1 MAETHEGPFKKPL
14 YVFDL
19 PKDLL
24 STLHL
29 KSIALPQSSEPG
41 GSLRGAEADTQ
52 YEGNLEAADRTKP
65 PASCQLCG
73 VAFQNV
79 SEQRHHIRSDW
90 HGYNLKQKLKGLRGV
105 DEAQF
110 DKLVEDLD
118 ESISGSEESESET
131 DEEKKETTLSAV
143 LKRQAK
149 LHHDGPDLN
158 LDALK
163 KSKRSSGK
171 PPLLWF
177 TTPLLPQNTS
187 LGVYRV
193 LFTEEEQNEESCLIE
208 GIRQK
213 QISPTVPNSA
223 QAGVYG
229 ISSAAST
236 ADPHIFMCMIGGGHF
251 AAMIVSLAPIIN
263 KKHKG
268 LEERQARVIAH
279 KTFHRYTTRRKQ
291 GGSQSA
297 NDSAKGAAK
306 SAGASIRRHNEMAL
320 ESEIRALLTDWKE
333 LIDKAQ
339 LIFTRATGSSNRK
352 IIFGPYDGQ
361 VLKNSDSRNRT
372 FPFSTR
378 RATQAELMRA
388 FVELTRVKVSEVDEE
403 ALAAAAAEKEQE
415 ASGSKAESKPLLPK
429 VPKAT
434 KEDEAALLHTSQLQA
449 LIRRTKAPAILAYLT
464 TNNISADFEFQP
476 SDTQANHHAP
486 TPLHLASSIN
496 SPVTV
501 YSLLTKAA
509 ASPLKVNGEGKVA
522 FDLAGDRAT
531 RDAFRVAR
539 SELGEGRWDWNAAH
553 CPPAL
558 SKAIADKREKQAKA
572 ENEKGEAERRRIE
585 IEHLKQGAASDTEK
599 GPLKKAS
606 GKALGTIEKTG
617 AEKREEE
624 ARGMTPEMRMRLER
638 ERRARAAEERVRR
651 MANGTNSAG
660 AGR

>member
-1 MAETHEGPFKKPL
+1 M
-14 YVFDL
+14 
-19 PKDLL
+19 L

-29 KSIALPQSSEPG
+29 KSVALPQSSERG
-41 GSLRGAEADTQ
+41 GSVRRAEADTL
-52 YEGNLEAADRTKP
+52 YEDIPEAEDAKKP

-73 VAFQNV
+73 VTFQNV
-79 SEQRHHIRSDW
+79 PEQRHHIRSDW

-105 DEAQF
+105 DEAHF

-131 DEEKKETTLSAV
+131 DEEQKETILSAL

-149 LHHDGPDLN
+149 IHRDGPDL
-158 LDALK
+158 DAGVLEK
-163 KSKRSSGK
+163 RKRSSGK

-177 TTPLLPQNTS
+177 TTPLLPRNTS

-193 LFTEEEQNEESCLIE
+193 LFREEEQQEESRLVE
-208 GIRQK
+208 VIRQK
-213 QISPTVPNSA
+213 QLPPTVPKLGPD
-223 QAGVYG
+223 GVYE
-229 ISSAAST
+229 IPPVTST
-236 ADPHIFMCMIGGGHF
+236 TDPQIFMCMIGGGHF
-251 AAMIVSLAPIIN
+251 AAMIVSLASLIN

-268 LEERQARVIAH
+268 VDERQAKVIAH

-306 SAGASIRRHNEMAL
+306 SAGASIRRYNEMAL
-320 ESEIRALLTDWKE
+320 ESEIRVMLTDWKE
-333 LIDKAQ
+333 LIDKSQ
-339 LIFTRATGSSNRK
+339 LILTRATGSSNRR

-361 VLKNSDSRNRT
+361 VLKHGDPRNRT

-403 ALAAAAAEKEQE
+403 ALAAAGAAENERE
-415 ASGSKAESKPLLPK
+415 ALSSKAESKPLLPR

-449 LIRRTKAPAILAYLT
+449 LIRRTKAPATLTYLT
-464 TNNISADFEFQP
+464 TNNLSADFEFQP
-476 SDTQANHHAP
+476 GNTQANHHAP

-496 SPVTV
+496 SPVIV
-501 YSLLTKAA
+501 FSLLTKAA
-509 ASPLKVNGEGKVA
+509 ASPLRVNGEGKVA

-539 SELGEGRWDWNAAH
+539 SELGEEHWDWDSAH

-558 SKAIADKREKQAKA
+558 SKAEADKRERKAKA
-572 ENEKGEAERRRIE
+572 EEEKGEAERREIE
-585 IEHLKQGAASDTEK
+585 IKLLKQEAANDAEK
-599 GPLKKAS
+599 NALKKVS
-606 GKALGTIEKTG
+606 GKALGAVEKTG

-624 ARGMTPEMRMRLER
+624 ARGMTPEMRVRLER

-651 MANGTNSAG
+651 MTGGTNSAG

>member
-1 MAETHEGPFKKPL
+1 M
-14 YVFDL
+14 FDL
-19 PKDLL
+19 PKELL

-29 KSIALPQSSEPG
+29 KSIALSQPSENG
-41 GSLRGAEADTQ
+41 GSVHGAEADARH
-52 YEGNLEAADRTKP
+52 EESPEIADTKKP
-65 PASCQLCG
+65 PASCHLCG
-73 VAFQNV
+73 VTFQNV
-79 SEQRHHIRSDW
+79 PEQRRHIRSDW
-90 HGYNLKQKLKGLRGV
+90 HGYNLKQKLKGLRAV
-105 DEAQF
+105 DEAHF
-110 DKLVEDLD
+110 EKLVEDLD

-131 DEEKKETTLSAV
+131 DEEQKETTLSAL

-149 LHHDGPDLN
+149 LHHDEPDLDV
-158 LDALK
+158 DALQK
-163 KSKRSSGK
+163 RKRSSGK

-193 LFTEEEQNEESCLIE
+193 LFSEEEQQGKSCLME
-208 GIRQK
+208 VIRQK
-213 QISPTVPNSA
+213 QLSPTVPNPA
-223 QAGVYG
+223 PNGVHGTPPAAG
-229 ISSAAST
+229 T
-236 ADPHIFMCMIGGGHF
+236 TDPQIFMCMIGGGHF
-251 AAMIVSLAPIIN
+251 AAMIASLAPIIN

-268 LEERQARVIAH
+268 VDERQAKVIAH

-306 SAGASIRRHNEMAL
+306 SAGASIRRYNEMAL

-333 LIDKAQ
+333 LIDKSE
-339 LIFTRATGSSNRK
+339 LIFTRATGSSNRR

-361 VLKNSDSRNRT
+361 VLQHGDPRHRT

-388 FVELTRVKVSEVDEE
+388 FVELTRVKVSKVDEE
-403 ALAAAAAEKEQE
+403 ALAAAAAAETERE
-415 ASGSKAESKPLLPK
+415 ALSSKAASKPLLPRA
-429 VPKAT
+429 PKPT
-434 KEDEAALLHTSQLQA
+434 GEDEAALLHTSQLQA
-449 LIRRTKAPAILAYLT
+449 LIRRAKAPATLAYLT

-476 SDTQANHHAP
+476 GDTQANHHAP
-486 TPLHLASSIN
+486 TLLHLASSIN
-496 SPVTV
+496 SPAVV
-501 YSLLTKAA
+501 FSLLTKAA
-509 ASPLKVNGEGKVA
+509 ASPSKVNGEGKVA

-539 SELGEGRWDWNAAH
+539 SELGEERWDWDAAH

-558 SKAIADKREKQAKA
+558 SKADADKREKKAKA
-572 ENEKGEAERRRIE
+572 EEEKSEAERRKIG
-585 IEHLKQGAASDTEK
+585 IEHLKQGVANDTEK
-599 GPLKKAS
+599 GSLKKVS
-606 GKALGTIEKTG
+606 GKALGATEKTG

-624 ARGMTPEMRMRLER
+624 ARGMTPEMRVRLER

-651 MANGTNSAG
+651 MANGTNSTG

>member
-1 MAETHEGPFKKPL
+1 MRRAG
-14 YVFDL
+14 
-19 PKDLL
+19 
-24 STLHL
+24 
-29 KSIALPQSSEPG
+29 
-41 GSLRGAEADTQ
+41 ADTR
-52 YEGNLEAADRTKP
+52 YEEIPEVSDAQKP

-73 VAFQNV
+73 VTFQNV
-79 SEQRHHIRSDW
+79 PEQRHHIRSDW

-105 DEAQF
+105 DEAHF

-131 DEEKKETTLSAV
+131 DEEQKETVLSAL

-149 LHHDGPDLN
+149 LHHDGPDLDDEV
-158 LDALK
+158 LEK
-163 KSKRSSGK
+163 RKRSSGK

-177 TTPLLPQNTS
+177 TTPLLPRNTS
-187 LGVYRV
+187 LGMYRV
-193 LFTEEEQNEESCLIE
+193 LFREEEQQEESRLVEI
-208 GIRQK
+208 IRQK
-213 QISPTVPNSA
+213 QLPPTVPKPGSPP
-223 QAGVYG
+223 V
-229 ISSAAST
+229 AST
-236 ADPHIFMCMIGGGHF
+236 TDPQMFMCMIGGGHF
-251 AAMIVSLAPIIN
+251 AAMIVSLAPLIN

-268 LEERQARVIAH
+268 VDERQAKVIAH

-306 SAGASIRRHNEMAL
+306 SAGASIRRYNEMAL
-320 ESEIRALLTDWKE
+320 ESEIRVLLTDWKE
-333 LIDKAQ
+333 LIGKSQ
-339 LIFTRATGSSNRK
+339 LILTRATGSSNRR

-361 VLKNSDSRNRT
+361 VLKHGDPRNRT

-403 ALAAAAAEKEQE
+403 ALAAAAAAENERE
-415 ASGSKAESKPLLPK
+415 ALSSKAASKPLLPR

-449 LIRRTKAPAILAYLT
+449 LIRRNKAPATLTYLT

-476 SDTQANHHAP
+476 CDTQANHHAP

-496 SPVTV
+496 SPIVV
-501 YSLLTKAA
+501 FSLLTKAA

-531 RDAFRVAR
+531 RDSFRVAR
-539 SELGEGRWDWNAAH
+539 SELGEERWDWDAAH

-558 SKAIADKREKQAKA
+558 SKADADKREKKAKA
-572 ENEKGEAERRRIE
+572 EEEKDEAERREIE
-585 IEHLKQGAASDTEK
+585 IELLKQGAANDAEK
-599 GPLKKAS
+599 GPLKKVS
-606 GKALGTIEKTG
+606 GKALGAIEKTG

-624 ARGMTPEMRMRLER
+624 TRGMTPEMRVRLER

-651 MANGTNSAG
+651 MAIGTNSAG